1 MSEAGTSIAQRV
13 YDIINQLVLWQLF
26 CHTSFVLMTM
36 WHPDVPA
43 AIMYVTSDK
52 VPLQGTASCPLC
64 ALTPRRCSHPSGSGT
79 GTAWI
84 CLAGGPLSAL
94 HQKVKGH
101 AEQCVTF
108 HNPLKM
114 GLKNGSNIC
123 QYQHLLPLL
132 KRGYDPTQDVS
143 WGTGC
148 SVTNTN
154 LETRKY
160 FSERP
165 IKQ

>member
-1 MSEAGTSIAQRV
+1 MATFLSYLICVIDNVTSWCPCSNHVCYSRQGTSAGNSLLSTVCSDPQALLSPQWKWNWHSLNLSCRGPPFSAAPESQRTCRAV
-13 YDIINQLVLWQLF
+13 R
-26 CHTSFVLMTM
+26 H
-36 WHPDVPA
+36 
-43 AIMYVTSDK
+43 
-52 VPLQGTASCPLC
+52 
-64 ALTPRRCSHPSGSGT
+64 
-79 GTAWI
+79 
-84 CLAGGPLSAL
+84 
-94 HQKVKGH
+94 
-101 AEQCVTF
+101 TF

-123 QYQHLLPLL
+123 QYQYLLPLL

-160 FSERP
+160 YSERP